1 MGCLTER
8 YRAELTNEFDDID
21 GIFGVKDQDELLKVI
36 KEEIKDDKPICG
48 ERLLTTPP
56 HYAFLKISEGCDRSC
71 SFCAI
76 PLIRGGNI
84 SVPIEDLVEEARSL
98 AARGV
103 KELILIA
110 QDLTYYGLDLYNE
123 RKLGALVKELEKV
136 DGIEW
141 IRLHYTFPSQF
152 PVDVLEEMSKSEKI
166 CNYIDIPLQH
176 INSRI
181 LKSMRRG
188 IDREGT
194 IELVKKFRQYLPDA
208 AIRTTM
214 IVGYPGETEE
224 EFQELID
231 FIKEYRFDRL
241 GVFTYS
247 EEENTPA
254 FELEDDVP
262 EEVKNDR
269 MERLMDIQQEISLQ
283 LNNEKVGKIF
293 KVLIDREEGDFF
305 VGRTEFDSPEVDNEV
320 LIEKDDS
327 LKIGEF
333 ATIKI
338 NNAEFFDL
346 FGEKC

>member
-1 MGCLTER
+1 M
-8 YRAELTNEFDDID
+8 
-21 GIFGVKDQDELLKVI
+21 
-36 KEEIKDDKPICG
+36 
-48 ERLLTTPP
+48 LTTPP